1 MTESRKA
8 SDILLDL
15 ESKIDI
21 LLSTI
26 RAQDLNN
33 KIISN
38 KLNDVIIRLD
48 KQAAVPQKIVVEA
61 VQQPLPKIPNVL
73 PLDPERNIPYKVE
86 SNLPETSAPD
96 GFRRNSRP
104 ETYAGDKEIKLPV
117 QVPQMPQSKQDYS
130 KSVRPPPGRGP
141 GNEVI
146 LPSESKTVSNKKSA
160 GAAMAQPQPLM
171 TEPQPMPQSAQG
183 QIPVTQRC
191 VDKNGKAI
199 FLANVEITDVLTNQ
213 NVFKTRTGGNGKWN
227 ASLSIGNYVVVIKKM
242 ESVNKEKLEH
252 SQNIHV
258 DGLSNK
264 LELPMVILT

>member
-1 MTESRKA
+1 MSESRKA

-38 KLNDVIIRLD
+38 KLNEVIVRLD
-48 KQAAVPQKIVVEA
+48 KQNAAPQKIVVEA
-61 VQQPLPKIPNVL
+61 VQQPLPKIPNSS

-86 SNLPETSAPD
+86 SSLPETSSPQ

-104 ETYAGDKEIKLPV
+104 ETYAGDKEVKLPV
-117 QVPQMPQSKQDYS
+117 QVPQMPQTKQDSS
-130 KSVRPPPGRGP
+130 KAVKAPPGRGVD
-141 GNEVI
+141 NEMVF
-146 LPSESKTVSNKKSA
+146 PQTSKPIDNKKVTETA
-160 GAAMAQPQPLM
+160 VTQPLYI
-171 TEPQPMPQSAQG
+171 EPQPIPQAAQG

-199 FLANVEITDVLTNQ
+199 FLANVEIIDVLTNQ
-213 NVFKTRTGGNGKWN
+213 NIFKARTNGAGKWS
-227 ASLSIGNYVVVIKKM
+227 ASLAVGDYTIIIKKM
-242 ESVNKEKLEH
+242 ESVAKTKIE
-252 SQNIHV
+252 STQNIHV

-264 LELPMVILT
+264 LELPTLIIK